1 MNNSTSPLVSIITV
15 VYNAKDTIEETIL
28 SVINQGFDNFE
39 YIIIDGGSTDGT
51 VDVIKKYQNK
61 INYWLSESDKGI
73 YDAMNKGILAATGEW
88 INFMNSGDTFVS
100 QDTIAIVFTDKNYAE
115 VDVVFGNSYA
125 KMENGDIFSIEASN
139 ELDRLKFFPIYRH
152 GASFVRASI
161 HKKNLFDLS
170 KEKFG
175 FALDFYC
182 INTLY
187 LNNFRFKKI
196 DLAILVFLS
205 DGVSNQPFKSNYYNF
220 LISIEKHFS
229 IRAFL
234 ILCKRML
241 VLMLK
246 YSFLEP
252 IFRAINA
259 FFVNYVTN
267 YIISNIPSWRIRKL
281 HYQLVKIE
289 FGKHSIAN
297 MGLYL
302 FGPKNIKIGD
312 NTHINKGCFI
322 DGRGGCT
329 IGNNVSISH
338 NVSIVTGS
346 HDVNNR
352 FFAEKYLPIV
362 IDDYVWIGINVTILQ
377 NVHIGKGAVVAAG
390 AVVTKDVSPYT
401 IVGGVPAKVIGQR
414 SKDLEYHCSC
424 KISFV

>member
-15 VYNAKDTIEETIL
+15 VYNAKDSIEETIL
-28 SVINQGFDNFE
+28 SVINQGFNNFE

-51 VDVIKKYQNK
+51 VNVIKKYQNK

-100 QDTIAIVFTDKNYAE
+100 QDTISNVFIDKDYTEA
-115 VDVVFGNSYA
+115 DVIFGNSY
-125 KMENGDIFSIEASN
+125 KKTERGDIFSIEASSQ
-139 ELDRLKFFPIYRH
+139 LDRLNFFPIYRH
-152 GASFVRASI
+152 GASFVRTSI

-187 LNNFRFKKI
+187 LNNYRFKRI

-205 DGVSNQPFKSNYYNF
+205 DGLSNQPFKGIYYDF

-241 VLMLK
+241 VLVLK
-246 YSFLEP
+246 NSFLEP
-252 IFRAINA
+252 ILSVIHA

-267 YIISNIPSWRIRKL
+267 HIISNIPSWRIRKL

-302 FGPKNIKIGD
+302 FAPKNIKIGD
-312 NTHINKGCFI
+312 YTHINKDCFI

-346 HDVNNR
+346 HDSNNR
-352 FFAEKYLPIV
+352 FFAEKHLPIV
-362 IDDYVWIGINVTILQ
+362 IDDYVWIGINATILQ
-377 NVHIGKGAVVAAG
+377 NVHIGEGAVVAAG
-390 AVVTKDVSPYT
+390 AVVTKDVPPYT

-414 SKDLEYHCSC
+414 SEDMEYNCSW
-424 KISFV
+424 KIPFV